1 MCITKCKLLCV
12 PNNFDHVCSIKC
24 RLLRVSDG

>member
-1 MCITKCKLLCV
+1 MCSSKCRLLCV
-12 PNNFDHVCSIKC
+12 PDNFDHMCGTKC

>member
-1 MCITKCKLLCV
+1 MCSSKCRLLCV
-12 PNNFDHVCSIKC
+12 PDNFDHVCSTKW

>member
-1 MCITKCKLLCV
+1 MCSTKCRPLCV
-12 PNNFDHVCSIKC
+12 PVNFDHVCSIKY